1 MGIIDNNPAKQ
12 ERVLEGYK
20 IISINSI
27 EKNYDYIIVSAISYD
42 SIIYQIEYEKCIDL
56 NRVIIFFDESYLEKK
71 ECLKIFDIQ
80 KWRICLLECKVKKL
94 ENMLNYRLS
103 NIGYEIIDKYRNNG
117 YNFPIIGDTEEAVF
131 KIVNERCSLVRFG
144 DGEFEIMVGH
154 DRAVFQKYNSKLAE
168 RLKTVIRS
176 NDDKLLIAI
185 ANNYGNLEQYT
196 DNTADGIRSYMNETV
211 RKFHDEFIYKDKI
224 YYDAYMFK
232 AYLPYKD
239 KSKADKRFGLIKRIW
254 DKRDIVIV
262 EGDKTRTGYGNNLLD
277 NAASIRRILA
287 PTQNAFSV
295 YEKVL
300 NAVLK
305 IEKDELILIALGPA
319 GKVLVYDLTEL
330 GYQAV
335 DVGQVDID
343 YEWYKAGKGTRIP
356 VATNASSGCKRHK
369 IFI

>member
-1 MGIIDNNPAKQ
+1 
-12 ERVLEGYK
+12 
-20 IISINSI
+20 
-27 EKNYDYIIVSAISYD
+27 
-42 SIIYQIEYEKCIDL
+42 
-56 NRVIIFFDESYLEKK
+56 
-71 ECLKIFDIQ
+71 
-80 KWRICLLECKVKKL
+80 
-94 ENMLNYRLS
+94 
-103 NIGYEIIDKYRNNG
+103 
-117 YNFPIIGDTEEAVF
+117 
-131 KIVNERCSLVRFG
+131 
-144 DGEFEIMVGH
+144 
-154 DRAVFQKYNSKLAE
+154 
-168 RLKTVIRS
+168 
-176 NDDKLLIAI
+176 
-185 ANNYGNLEQYT
+185 
-196 DNTADGIRSYMNETV
+196 
-211 RKFHDEFIYKDKI
+211 
-224 YYDAYMFK
+224 MFK

-356 VATNASSGCKRHK
+356 VPNKYVSQLPPMPVVDVKDIRYLSEIICK
-369 IFI
+369 IE